1 MKNKALKRSL
11 LIIPASVPLAGLVLT
26 LSSTTSSTNVTSK
39 TTSGTNWTFDKVNI
53 DLQDNLWK
61 NYNSLPTSNHN
72 ARYAPYRYINI
83 FNSNG
88 NQNFNDTNANWQY
101 RAVGDSW
108 FRLFDA
114 SNPGFPN
121 NVNVSDWTGT
131 NYATES
137 GTLYSWQVD
146 GFRDKGVDHGPWWNG
161 NGYNPSTDTKRFK
174 IGYNLVNKPLHGS
187 ATQGAQSTFYTGAF
201 YFSNDM
207 KIASDIKIH
216 LYIKVDDRNNSNV
229 LQQKTYTIKLKE
241 EKNANLSDYDISPW
255 IGKVQRV
262 NKDPLRASQAGDT
275 LEAWL
280 TNYAYL
286 PYYKNTP
293 TSYTNGLSADL
304 LSQKRTWD
312 NYRSSDKHNG
322 MYDILV
328 STPTN
333 MSDIRSRG
341 FQLSNSSGSYVNF
354 GLFQKNLINNDRP
367 ADIIYNNQ
375 GGLFVFNIEMDKKL
389 DYLVAGAVA
398 EVEFEPYND
407 VANASTTTFFGNT
420 GSSTTNKSF
429 FGSAEYRQKD
439 DDDNQ
444 RIVSGFWKI
453 ADRSE
458 SQRKK
463 FYTLELVDSELGSDL
478 YDPKS
483 DAFPE
488 TTLRIAENGNSN
500 INYEINKDGIN
511 RNKKTISTKSVYQD
525 TKAVNS
531 RNSLRLTSTI
541 NSRDAK
547 KWKVKNGSSLTA
559 SPLPSSRFDS
569 DGIEFNPITYT
580 YTDLELAKKY
590 VDNKQWLNKGQKDYL
605 KMVLD
610 NESGFEAS
618 KQYSDSTIL
627 TKWKEKID
635 TLDKQQETIE
645 KKYKEIRDFP
655 LSNDVY
661 DSTYNENITNK
672 IIYALA
678 TKSSKDSL
686 DSIISRNINKINF
699 RSTEYNTETGAI
711 DRTTSTE
718 YSISTP
724 SGASYNNLKTS
735 MDSVYNALNNY
746 LTAVINSGKTEIEKY
761 FAKLADYPITEQ
773 NSSTYS
779 GNYNKAK
786 NLIINTIKAQVK
798 NLSLKSQLN
807 PFANLDATN
816 EQIKAI
822 IELISKV
829 NKLNK
834 DKNSVKSQ
842 IEIYKQSEND
852 FNNLG
857 SFEFASSKSQIDL
870 KALDAF
876 DKNLKNASDKTIQNI
891 FESTD
896 ILTKFYNDNNDIFAK
911 QWIEKAKGLDGAINE
926 FNTEIDNFNY
936 LDANQKTTAKNDLKS
951 ALSTFNIFS
960 YNENTV
966 TLSVNSE
973 FIKKING
980 QMASAFVTAKTTAKT
995 QISAL
1000 NELIETEQNK
1010 VKQEIENATLYKD
1023 NYDANQPFTDKILI
1037 GSDKNIK
1044 AIVEKWTDIN
1054 NERGRIKDY
1063 TATFDYPNKNIE
1075 PTTADKKLVSQ
1086 LSISPDAGGLETEV
1100 ISISGNNDTGT
1111 LTVTYRVVKSSD
1123 KTNVYTQDKTYDITG
1138 FANEE
1143 NRVNKLNATPDYKD
1157 ASEKPNIQASS
1168 VVKRDN
1174 NTEDIAWVLPT
1185 KTQIYADSVRYLG
1198 YNDITGKIKIAYKLQ
1213 STVNASA
1220 ISDEKTAEITGF
1232 ETESTRLNN
1241 LVKQDTDTNQN
1252 TILNITADPIKR
1264 ASDSTLN
1271 TDYTIALADNYGT
1284 TNQVELT
1291 DLSSPTPNDTD
1302 GSVSYTYKLKTT
1314 RTKEDLVTI
1323 TDEALDNNDIYSDVS
1338 ALQTR
1343 TGFLTQAE
1351 YEKNQ
1356 KDAKKK
1362 AIDNHQYLNDA
1373 QKTALKN
1380 KIDQANLNQL
1390 DQIAQ
1395 DASDLNEA
1403 MEAYN
1408 DATNNIE
1415 TIKEGTDYTQADNN
1429 NKSALDNAVNQQK
1442 TDVDKTKGSNL
1453 SLEEVKKRTKAI
1465 QDAISNLNGDEKLQ
1479 EAKDEAIRK
1488 INSDYSSL
1496 TDKQKEKAIALIN
1509 EQTTIDGVTSQDAAN
1524 SALNSS
1530 METLNDYIADQ
1541 DAVTAGNNYTYT
1553 TNALREAYDGNPT
1566 KDGNQKGGVI
1576 KEAEDLVA
1584 ALNTENNSDLMNK
1597 ETIDALNKKIK
1608 SAIDA
1613 LNGQQRYDEE
1623 VARLNDLSLALAK
1636 VKDAN
1641 RATDTA
1647 SEITTDEIEFNDSTI
1662 PADVKPVDLVIS
1674 NPNELTGKL
1683 DLSYKYQSTKENLE
1697 NVKSTK
1703 VYTLNNNNALSTLTE
1718 QERVDA
1724 ILADSN
1730 IPFTINENDTN
1741 AINRNQ
1747 LASEVAKEAIK
1758 AFNNPADLNVEGYLN
1773 SIELSPNNDNGTLDI
1788 KFKIASTK
1796 AILNSNNDPQN
1807 PVVVSTNTRT
1817 ITLTGFKTT
1826 LQVEKEKVTQ
1836 YINNNVPEEQKQ
1848 ALLDELA
1855 NANTLD
1861 EVAKVQLKAEI
1872 EKAIADATNNYP
1884 YLNNNQLDAYK
1895 ADLKS
1900 ATSTEAIQA
1909 RSTTANTL
1917 NAKMKE
1923 LSDAVK
1929 AELTALTNKVVEDN
1943 QNNDAKTAIVYTL
1956 ADADKK
1962 QDYDN
1967 ALSTAQEL
1975 LSETDGANSELSAV
1989 ETVLSNLQTAYSEL
2003 NGDQNQNA
2011 LNERIDALNNLTD
2024 DQKAQ
2029 LKENIANADAQAD
2042 AETIVEAAET
2052 LDAKIADV
2060 KEQLDE
2066 LNDYKNNDVYKLDKE
2081 NKDAYD
2087 TALKNLQ
2094 NALDELS
2101 NKDLTSVSADDLNSE
2116 ATNLDAK
2123 VNEANQAKGLLDGIR
2138 SDLKDKLNNFDNL
2151 TPDNKQALINL
2162 INADDKELSAEK
2174 VADYLNQALNLTKT
2188 NINDEIDKLTHLTQA
2203 EKQAYKDTVKE
2214 AELNTADGEK
2224 YDKNIND
2231 ILTQAKADDEA
2242 KKALIKAINDKQY
2255 LNDAQKAAL
2264 IDKVYKTPLAELNEF
2279 EKDAKSLDDAMKT
2292 YSEIAS
2298 VDKDSIKYKE
2308 AFEDRQAEYNNQI
2321 TNRDNALNKVDGANL
2336 SLDQVNEAI
2345 KKLNKAIND
2354 LNGEERLQRAK
2365 NEAIA
2370 KINGDNPTYT
2380 DLTDAQKTALIN
2392 QINAQT
2398 SIADVNTVDAKNK
2411 QINDLTKMLKD
2422 NIDGESGIKDSIHY
2436 TGSEHDV
2443 KGNYDEAIDAA
2454 KELLAKLNQPNS
2466 DTNNIV
2472 DLDRIKNQNQAVH
2485 DAIAALNGEQNIKK
2499 RREEALAKLEELE
2512 HINNL
2517 QKAGLTTQ
2525 IDNAT
2530 SPEEIDEIVANA
2542 TNLNDQMGLLKEE
2555 LANQAPVK
2563 DTPKYLNADEDP
2575 RNKYDDLLNEATF
2588 LVDKENGG
2596 AQLSPEAVA
2605 DLINNIKVAE
2615 QALDG
2620 NEKFDEVKQQIIAD
2634 IDALEHL
2641 NDAQK
2646 AALKESLNEKK
2657 LIADLKQVGEDAKLL
2672 DNAMAEIKAKAQ
2684 EIANDLA
2691 QEGNYKYVAATEE
2704 PKTNYDNVKGKVDA
2718 LVAPS
2723 GNNLNLKE
2731 VQDLQKA
2738 LIAAEKA
2745 LDGETNYDYFRNK
2758 AIEKIQSNPNLTDEE
2773 KTALIDQ
2780 LNNVESPNDNEAI
2793 TKEEFLNNLDKIV
2806 NKTKLIETIKNDDNL
2821 TPEQKADLIDDI
2833 VKADSTQANYDD
2845 VLGKIKAKEDAYKTL
2860 NNDDSLTEDDKAKLS
2875 ENIANIEPNSP
2886 KFNEELNN
2894 EKIKQDAIKEI
2905 RNDNNL
2911 PETTKNNLANE
2922 IAELENKQA
2931 KPALNH
2937 QIDKVKEKQKLID
2950 EIQASNL
2957 PNEQKEAL
2965 INEINSFKGNDDKAP
2980 VILDKIRDQFNK
2992 LKEIQEDPNLSQE
3005 DKAQLVEDV
3014 LANDPKDEKY
3024 NEIAKNINKKQEAID
3039 QIRQNPNLTQ
3049 EQKNSISQNITE
3061 LDETSEEFTNKLA
3074 NEKARLDLIDQLHQ
3088 EAKDNKISDET
3099 RDKLI
3104 SETLDLV
3111 KDSSFVN
3118 NLNNVK
3124 VKDKLIQQVKESDVL
3139 NDTTKTTL
3147 INNIL
3152 DNNATSTEFD
3162 NKHNQIAQLYV
3173 DAEELAKAKNDLVDL
3188 TKSKKFEKLSKDKQD
3203 AINKAIADSD
3213 EILNNLNSYN
3223 NEDVVKQTTIDKKLK
3238 ATSPIL
3244 IWPYFVA
3251 ASFVSWLIGM
3261 LIFVFG
3267 RKKK

>member
-11 LIIPASVPLAGLVLT
+11 LIVPASVPLAGLVLT
-26 LSSTTSSTNVTSK
+26 LSSTTSSTNVQSK
-39 TTSGTNWTFDKVNI
+39 TTLGTNWTFDKVNI

-114 SNPGFPN
+114 TNPGFPN

-146 GFRDKGVDHGPWWNG
+146 GFRDKSVDHGPWWNG

-255 IGKVQRV
+255 IGKAQRV

-286 PYYKNTP
+286 PYYKNIP

-312 NYRSSDKHNG
+312 NYRSSEKHNG

-407 VANASTTTFFGNT
+407 VANPSTTTFFGNT

-488 TTLRIAENGNSN
+488 TTLRITENGNSN

-531 RNSLRLTSTI
+531 TNSLRLTSTI

-559 SPLPSSRFDS
+559 TPLPSSRFDS
-569 DGIEFNPITYT
+569 DGIEFNSITYT

-618 KQYSDSTIL
+618 KQYSDSTLL

-655 LSNDVY
+655 LSNNVY
-661 DSTYNENITNK
+661 DPKYNANITNK

-678 TKSSKDSL
+678 TKSSKDTL

-699 RSTEYNTETGAI
+699 RSTEYNAESGAI

-735 MDSVYNALNNY
+735 MDSVYNALNNN

-761 FAKLADYPITEQ
+761 FAKIEQYPITEQ

-786 NLIINTIKAQVK
+786 DLIINTIKDQVK
-798 NLSLKSQLN
+798 NLSSKSQLN

-816 EQIKAI
+816 EQIQAI
-822 IELISKV
+822 IDLISKV
-829 NKLNK
+829 NKLNN

-842 IEIYKQSEND
+842 IETYKQSEND

-857 SFEFASSKSQIDL
+857 SFEFASSTSQIDL
-870 KALDAF
+870 KALDTF
-876 DKNLKNASDKTIQNI
+876 DKNLTNASDKTIQNI
-891 FESTD
+891 FESTT
-896 ILTKFYNDNNDIFAK
+896 ILKKFYDDNNDIFTK
-911 QWIEKAKGLDGAINE
+911 KWIEKAKGLDGAINE
-926 FNTEIDNFNY
+926 FNTEIGKFNY
-936 LDANQKTTAKNDLKS
+936 LDANQKTSAKNNLKS
-951 ALSTFNIFS
+951 ALSTFDIFS

-966 TLSVNSE
+966 KLILNNE
-973 FIKKING
+973 FIKKINDH
-980 QMASAFVTAKTTAKT
+980 MASALVTAKTTAKT

-1000 NELIETEQNK
+1000 NKLTETEKTQ
-1010 VKQEIENATLYKD
+1010 VKKEIDNATLYKD
-1023 NYDANQPFTDKILI
+1023 SYDANQPFVDKILI

-1044 AIVEKWTDIN
+1044 AIVDKWTDIN

-1063 TATFDYPNKNIE
+1063 TATFDYPDKNIE
-1075 PTTADKKLVSQ
+1075 PTNADKSLVSQ
-1086 LSISPDAGGLETEV
+1086 LSISPDADGLETEV

-1123 KTNVYTQDKTYDITG
+1123 KTNVYTENKTYDITG
-1138 FANEE
+1138 FANEQ
-1143 NRVNKLNATPDYKD
+1143 NRVNNLNATPNYKD

-1168 VVKRDN
+1168 VVNRN
-1174 NTEDIAWVLPT
+1174 NNDEDITWVLPT
-1185 KTQIYADSVRYLG
+1185 KTQIYEGSVRYLG
-1198 YNDITGKIKIAYKLQ
+1198 YNDIDGKIKIAYKLQ

-1220 ISDEKTAEITGF
+1220 ISKEKTAEITGF

-1241 LVKQDTDTNQN
+1241 LVKQDTDANQN
-1252 TILNITADPIKR
+1252 TILDITADPIKR

-1271 TDYTIALADNYGT
+1271 TDYTIDLADNYGT
-1284 TNQVELT
+1284 ANKVELT
-1291 DLSSPTPNDTD
+1291 NLSSPTANDTA

-1323 TDEALDNNDIYSDVS
+1323 TEEAVNANNIIYSNIS
-1338 ALQTR
+1338 ATQTR

-1351 YEKNQ
+1351 YEQNQ
-1356 KDAKKK
+1356 KDAAKK
-1362 AIDNHQYLNDA
+1362 AIDNYKNLNDA

-1380 KIDQANLNQL
+1380 EIDKANLNQL

-1395 DASDLNEA
+1395 NASDLNDA
-1403 MEAYN
+1403 MEAYK

-1415 TIKEGTDYTQADNN
+1415 TIKQGTDYTQADN
-1429 NKSALDNAVNQQK
+1429 KSDLDNAVNQQK
-1442 TDVDKTKGSNL
+1442 TDVDKNKGPNL
-1453 SLEEVKKRTKAI
+1453 SLEEVKTRTKAI
-1465 QDAISNLNGDEKLQ
+1465 QAAISNLNGDEKLQ

-1509 EQTTIDGVTSQDAAN
+1509 EQTTIEGVTTQDATNN
-1524 SALNSS
+1524 SLNSS
-1530 METLNDYIADQ
+1530 METLRDYIADQ
-1541 DAVTAGNNYTYT
+1541 DTVTAGNNYTYT

-1576 KEAEDLVA
+1576 KEAEDLVD
-1584 ALNTENNSDLMNK
+1584 ALNTDNNDNLMNK

-1608 SAIDA
+1608 GAIKA
-1613 LNGQQRYDEE
+1613 LNGQQRYEEE
-1623 VARLNDLSLALAK
+1623 VARLNELSLALAK
-1636 VKDAN
+1636 VKDAKQ
-1641 RATDTA
+1641 ATDTA
-1647 SEITTDEIEFNDSTI
+1647 SEITTDEIEFISSTM
-1662 PADVKPVDLVIS
+1662 PDNVTPVDLVIS

-1697 NVKSTK
+1697 SVQSTK
-1703 VYTLNNNNALSTLTE
+1703 VYTLNNDNALSTLTE

-1741 AINRNQ
+1741 AIDRNQ
-1747 LASEVAKEAIK
+1747 LPNAVAKEAIK
-1758 AFNNPADLNVEGYLN
+1758 AFNNPANLDVEGYLN

-1788 KFKIASTK
+1788 TFKIASTK

-1807 PVVVSTNTRT
+1807 PAVVSTNTRK

-1826 LQVEKEKVTQ
+1826 LQAEKEKVTE
-1836 YINNNVPEEQKQ
+1836 YINNNVPETKKQ

-1855 NANTLD
+1855 KANTLN

-1872 EKAIADATNNYP
+1872 EKAIAEATNNYP
-1884 YLNNNQLDAYK
+1884 HLNNDQLDAYK

-1900 ATSTEAIQA
+1900 ATSTEAIET
-1909 RSTTANTL
+1909 RSTSASTL

-1929 AELTALTNKVVEDN
+1929 AELNALTNKVVEDD
-1943 QNNDAKTAIVYTL
+1943 QNDDAKTAIVYTL

-1962 QDYDN
+1962 QAYDN
-1967 ALSTAQEL
+1967 ALLKAQEL
-1975 LSETDGANSELSAV
+1975 LNKTNGANSELSAV
-1989 ETVLSNLQTAYSEL
+1989 ETVLSNLKTAYSEL

-2052 LDAKIADV
+2052 LNAKIADT
-2060 KEQLDE
+2060 KEQLAE
-2066 LNDYKNNDVYKLDKE
+2066 LNNYKNNDVYKLDKE

-2087 TALKNLQ
+2087 TALENLQ
-2094 NALDELS
+2094 DALDELS

-2116 ATNLDAK
+2116 ATNLDTK
-2123 VNEANQAKGLLDGIR
+2123 VSEANQAKDLLDGIR

-2151 TPDNKQALINL
+2151 TPANKQALINL
-2162 INADDKELSAEK
+2162 INADDKELSNEK
-2174 VADYLNQALNLTKT
+2174 VVDYLNQALNLAKT
-2188 NINDEIDKLTHLTQA
+2188 NVNNKIDKLTHLTPA
-2203 EKQAYKDTVKE
+2203 EKQAYKEAVNE
-2214 AELNTADGEK
+2214 AELNTTDGEK
-2224 YDKNIND
+2224 YDKNLND

-2242 KKALIKAINDKQY
+2242 KKALIKFINDKQY
-2255 LNDAQKAAL
+2255 LNDAQKATL

-2279 EKDAKSLDDAMKT
+2279 ENDATSLDDAMKT
-2292 YSEIAS
+2292 YSEIVS

-2321 TNRDNALNKVDGANL
+2321 TNRDNALNKTDGANL
-2336 SLDQVNEAI
+2336 SLNQVNEAI
-2345 KKLNKAIND
+2345 KKLNEAINN

-2370 KINGDNPTYT
+2370 KITGDNPTYT
-2380 DLTDAQKTALIN
+2380 DLTDAQKTVLID

-2398 SIADVNTVDAKNK
+2398 SIADVNAVDAKNK
-2411 QINDLTKMLKD
+2411 QINDLTKMLKE
-2422 NIDGESGIKDSIHY
+2422 NINGESGIKDSIHY

-2443 KGNYDEAIDAA
+2443 KGNYDEAIEAA
-2454 KELLAKLNQPNS
+2454 KELLAQLNEPNS

-2485 DAIAALNGEQNIKK
+2485 DAIAALNGEENIKT

-2517 QKAGLTTQ
+2517 QKAALTTQ

-2542 TNLNDQMGLLKEE
+2542 TNLNEQMGLLKEE

-2563 DTPKYLNADEDP
+2563 ETPKYLNADEDP
-2575 RNKYDDLLNEATF
+2575 RNKYDDLLNDATF

-2646 AALKESLNEKK
+2646 ASLKESLNEKK

-2704 PKTNYDNVKGKVDA
+2704 PKTNYDNVKAKVDA

-2758 AIEKIQSNPNLTDEE
+2758 AIEKIQNNPNLTDEE

-2780 LNNVESPNDNEAI
+2780 LNNVQSPNDDERI

-2806 NKTKLIETIKNDDNL
+2806 DKAKLIETIKNDDNL

-2833 VKADSTQANYDD
+2833 LKADSTQANYDD

-2860 NNDDSLTEDDKAKLS
+2860 NNDDSLTEDDKVKLS
-2875 ENIANIEPNSP
+2875 KNIAKIEPNSP

-2905 RNDNNL
+2905 RNDDNL
-2911 PETTKNNLANE
+2911 PETSKNNLANE

-2965 INEINSFKGNDDKAP
+2965 IDEINSFKGNDDKAP

-3039 QIRQNPNLTQ
+3039 QVRQNPNLTE
-3049 EQKNSISQNITE
+3049 EQKDSISQNIRE
-3061 LDETSEEFTNKLA
+3061 LDETNEEFTNKLD

-3104 SETLDLV
+3104 SETLNLV
-3111 KDSSFVN
+3111 NDSSFIN

-3124 VKDKLIQQVKESDVL
+3124 AKDKLIQQVKASDVL
-3139 NDTTKTTL
+3139 NDTTKATL

-3152 DNNATSTEFD
+3152 DNNPTSTEFD
-3162 NKHNQIAQLYV
+3162 NKHNQITQLYV

-3203 AINKAIADSD
+3203 AINKAIADSY
-3213 EILNNLNSYN
+3213 EILNNLNSYK
-3223 NEDVVKQTTIDKKLK
+3223 NEDVVKQTIIDKKLK
-3238 ATSPIL
+3238 QASPIL

>member
-488 TTLRIAENGNSN
+488 TTLRITENGNSN

-531 RNSLRLTSTI
+531 KNSLRLKSTI

-547 KWKVKNGSSLTA
+547 KWKVKSNSSLTA
-559 SPLPSSRFDS
+559 SPLTSSRFDS

-618 KQYSDSTIL
+618 KQYSDSTLL

-635 TLDKQQETIE
+635 TLDKQQEAIE

-655 LSNDVY
+655 LSNSVY
-661 DSTYNENITNK
+661 DSKYDANITNK

-678 TKSSKDSL
+678 TKSSKDTL

-699 RSTEYNTETGAI
+699 RSTEYNTESGAI

-718 YSISTP
+718 YSISNP

-735 MDSVYNALNNY
+735 MDSVYNALNNS
-746 LTAVINSGKTEIEKY
+746 LTTVITSGKTEIEKY

-786 NLIINTIKAQVK
+786 DLIINTIKDQVK

-807 PFANLDATN
+807 PFANLHATN
-816 EQIKAI
+816 EQIKTI
-822 IELISKV
+822 IDLISKV
-829 NKLNK
+829 NKLNN

-842 IEIYKQSEND
+842 IETYKQSEND

-857 SFEFASSKSQIDL
+857 SFEFASSTNRIDL
-870 KALDAF
+870 TALDAF

-891 FESTD
+891 FESTA
-896 ILTKFYNDNNDIFAK
+896 ILKKFYDDNNDIFAK
-911 QWIEKAKGLDGAINE
+911 QWVEKAKGLDGAINE
-926 FNTEIDNFNY
+926 FNTEIDKFNY
-936 LDANQKTTAKNDLKS
+936 LDANQKTSAKNNLKS

-966 TLSVNSE
+966 KLILNNE
-973 FIKKING
+973 FIKKINDH
-980 QMASAFVTAKTTAKT
+980 MASALVTAKTTAKT

-1000 NELIETEQNK
+1000 NITDAEKNQ
-1010 VKQEIENATLYKD
+1010 VKQEIDNATLYKD
-1023 NYDANQPFTDKILI
+1023 NYDENKPFADKILI

-1044 AIVEKWTDIN
+1044 AIVDKWT
-1054 NERGRIKDY
+1054 ERARIKDY
-1063 TATFDYPNKNIE
+1063 TATFDYPNKKIE
-1075 PTTADKKLVSQ
+1075 PTTADKNLVSQ
-1086 LSISPDAGGLETEV
+1086 LSISPDDNGLETEV
-1100 ISISGNNDTGT
+1100 ISISGNDDTGT

-1123 KTNVYTQDKTYDITG
+1123 KTNVYTQNKTYDITG
-1138 FANEE
+1138 FANEQ

-1157 ASEKPNIQASS
+1157 ASEKPNIQAST
-1168 VVKRDN
+1168 VVNRN
-1174 NTEDIAWVLPT
+1174 NNAEDINWVLPDRT
-1185 KTQIYADSVRYLG
+1185 KIYQDSVRYLG
-1198 YNDITGKIKIAYKLQ
+1198 YNDIDGKIKIAYKLQ

-1220 ISDEKTAEITGF
+1220 ISDEKTTEITGF

-1241 LVKQDTDTNQN
+1241 LVKQDTDANKN
-1252 TILNITADPIKR
+1252 TILDITADPIKR

-1271 TDYTIALADNYGT
+1271 TDYTIALAKGYGT
-1284 TNQVELT
+1284 TNRVELT
-1291 DLSSPTPNDTD
+1291 DLSSPTNNDTN

-1323 TDEALDNNDIYSDVS
+1323 TEEAVDNNNIYSDLS
-1338 ALQTR
+1338 ASQTR

-1351 YEKNQ
+1351 YEQNQ
-1356 KDAKKK
+1356 KDAAKK
-1362 AIDNHQYLNDA
+1362 AIDNYKHLNDA
-1373 QKTALKN
+1373 QKNAIKEAIQN
-1380 KIDQANLNQL
+1380 ASIDQL
-1390 DQIAQ
+1390 DQKVD
-1395 DASDLNEA
+1395 DASDLNDA

-1415 TIKEGTDYTQADNN
+1415 TIKQGTDYTQADNN

-1465 QDAISNLNGDEKLQ
+1465 QDAISALNGDEKLQ

-1496 TDKQKEKAIALIN
+1496 TDKQKEKAIALTN
-1509 EQTTIDGVTSQDAAN
+1509 EQTTIDGVTTQDATN
-1524 SALNSS
+1524 NALNSS
-1530 METLNDYIADQ
+1530 MKTLRDYIADQ
-1541 DAVTAGNNYTYT
+1541 DTVTAGNNYTYT

-1576 KEAEDLVA
+1576 KEAEDLVD
-1584 ALNTENNSDLMNK
+1584 ALNTDNNDNLMNK

-1613 LNGQQRYDEE
+1613 LNGQERYDEE
-1623 VARLNDLSLALAK
+1623 LERLNDLSLALAK
-1636 VKDAN
+1636 VKDAKQ
-1641 RATDTA
+1641 ATDTA
-1647 SEITTDEIEFNDSTI
+1647 SEITTDEIEFKDSTI

-1674 NPNELTGKL
+1674 NRNELTGKL

-1697 NVKSTK
+1697 NVKSTN

-1718 QERVDA
+1718 QQRVDA

-1730 IPFTINENDTN
+1730 VPFTINESNTN
-1741 AINRNQ
+1741 AIDRNQ
-1747 LASEVAKEAIK
+1747 LPSEVAKEAIK
-1758 AFNNPADLNVEGYLN
+1758 AFNNPANLDVEGYLN
-1773 SIELSPNNDNGTLDI
+1773 SIKLSPNNDNGTLDI
-1788 KFKIASTK
+1788 TFNIASTK

-1807 PVVVSTNTRT
+1807 PAVVSTDTRK

-1826 LQVEKEKVTQ
+1826 LQVEKEKVTK
-1836 YINNNVPEEQKQ
+1836 YINNNVPEAKKQ

-1872 EKAIADATNNYP
+1872 EKAIAEATNNYP
-1884 YLNNNQLDAYK
+1884 YLNNNQLDTYK

-1923 LSDAVK
+1923 LSDAIK
-1929 AELTALTNKVVEDN
+1929 DELTALTKKTVEDD

-1956 ADADKK
+1956 ADANKK
-1962 QDYDN
+1962 QAFDN
-1967 ALSTAQEL
+1967 ALSAAQEL
-1975 LSETDGANSELSAV
+1975 LNKTNGANSELSAV
-1989 ETVLSNLQTAYSEL
+1989 DTVLSNLQTAYGEL

-2042 AETIVEAAET
+2042 AETIVEAAEA
-2052 LDAKIADV
+2052 LDAKIADT
-2060 KEQLDE
+2060 KEQLGE
-2066 LNDYKNNDVYKLDKE
+2066 LNNYKNNDVYKLDKE

-2087 TALKNLQ
+2087 TALENLQ
-2094 NALDELS
+2094 DALDELS
-2101 NKDLTSVSADDLNSE
+2101 NKDLTSVSAADLNSE
-2116 ATNLDAK
+2116 ATNLDTK
-2123 VNEANQAKGLLDGIR
+2123 VSEANQAKDLLDGIR

-2151 TPDNKQALINL
+2151 TPANKQALINL

-2174 VADYLNQALNLTKT
+2174 VTDYLNQALNLAKT
-2188 NINDEIDKLTHLTQA
+2188 NVNNEIDKLTHLTQA
-2203 EKQAYKDTVKE
+2203 EKQAYKDAVNE

-2231 ILTQAKADDEA
+2231 ILTQAKADDEV

-2279 EKDAKSLDDAMKT
+2279 KNDATSLDDAMKT

-2321 TNRDNALNKVDGANL
+2321 TNRDNALNKTDGANL
-2336 SLDQVNEAI
+2336 SLEQVKEAI
-2345 KKLNKAIND
+2345 KKLNKAIDD

-2370 KINGDNPTYT
+2370 KITGDNPTYT
-2380 DLTDAQKTALIN
+2380 DLTDAQKAVLID
-2392 QINAQT
+2392 QINVQT
-2398 SIADVNTVDAKNK
+2398 SIADVNAVDAKNK
-2411 QINDLTKMLKD
+2411 QINDLTKMLKE
-2422 NIDGESGIKDSIHY
+2422 NINGESGIKDSIHY

-2443 KGNYDEAIDAA
+2443 KGNYDEAIEAA
-2454 KELLAKLNQPNS
+2454 KELLAQLNEPNS

-2542 TNLNDQMGLLKEE
+2542 TNLNEQMGLLKEE

-2563 DTPKYLNADEDP
+2563 DTPKYLNAAEDP

-2704 PKTNYDNVKGKVDA
+2704 PKTNYDNVKAKVDA
-2718 LVAPS
+2718 LVDPS

-2758 AIEKIQSNPNLTDEE
+2758 AIEKIQSNPNLTDKE

-2780 LNNVESPNDNEAI
+2780 LNNVQSPNDDEGI

-2806 NKTKLIETIKNDDNL
+2806 DKAKLIETIKNDDNL

-2875 ENIANIEPNSP
+2875 KNIANIEANSP

-2905 RNDNNL
+2905 RNDDNL

-2922 IAELENKQA
+2922 IAELDNKQA
-2931 KPALNH
+2931 KPALNY

-2957 PNEQKEAL
+2957 PNEQKEGL

-3005 DKAQLVEDV
+3005 DKAQLVQDV

-3024 NEIAKNINKKQEAID
+3024 YEIAKNINKKQEAID
-3039 QIRQNPNLTQ
+3039 QIRQNPNLTE
-3049 EQKNSISQNITE
+3049 EQKDSISQNIRE
-3061 LDETSEEFTNKLA
+3061 LDETSDEFANKLD

-3088 EAKDNKISDET
+3088 EAKDNKISDES

-3111 KDSSFVN
+3111 NDSSFVN
-3118 NLNNVK
+3118 NLNNIK
-3124 VKDKLIQQVKESDVL
+3124 AKDKLIQQVKESDVL

-3152 DNNATSTEFD
+3152 DNNATSAEFD
-3162 NKHNQIAQLYV
+3162 NKHNQITQLYV
-3173 DAEELAKAKNDLVDL
+3173 DADELAKAKNDLVDL

-3213 EILNNLNSYN
+3213 EILNNLNSYK
-3223 NEDVVKQTTIDKKLK
+3223 NEDVV
-3238 ATSPIL
+3238 
-3244 IWPYFVA
+3244 
-3251 ASFVSWLIGM
+3251 
-3261 LIFVFG
+3261 
-3267 RKKK
+3267 

>member
-11 LIIPASVPLAGLVLT
+11 LIVPASVPLAGLVLT

-146 GFRDKGVDHGPWWNG
+146 GFRDKSVDHGPWWNG

-255 IGKVQRV
+255 IGKAQRV

-286 PYYKNTP
+286 PYYKNIP

-312 NYRSSDKHNG
+312 NYRSSEKHNG

-407 VANASTTTFFGNT
+407 VANPSTTTFFGNT

-463 FYTLELVDSELGSDL
+463 FYTLELVDSELGSNL
-478 YDPKS
+478 YDPDS

-488 TTLRIAENGNSN
+488 TTLRITENGNSN

-531 RNSLRLTSTI
+531 KNSLRLTSTI

-569 DGIEFNPITYT
+569 DGIEFNSITYT

-635 TLDKQQETIE
+635 TLDKQQEAIE

-655 LSNDVY
+655 LSNSVY
-661 DSTYNENITNK
+661 DSKYDANITNK

-686 DSIISRNINKINF
+686 DSIITRNTNKINF
-699 RSTEYNTETGAI
+699 RSNEYNTERGAI

-718 YSISTP
+718 YSISNP

-735 MDSVYNALNNY
+735 MDSVSKALNDYFN
-746 LTAVINSGKTEIEKY
+746 AVITSGKTEIEKY

-773 NSSTYS
+773 NSATYS

-786 NLIINTIKAQVK
+786 NLIINTIKDQVK
-798 NLSLKSQLN
+798 NLSSKSQLN
-807 PFANLDATN
+807 PFANLNATN
-816 EQIKAI
+816 EQIQAI
-822 IELISKV
+822 IDLISKV
-829 NKLNK
+829 NKLNN

-842 IEIYKQSEND
+842 IETYKQSEND

-857 SFEFASSKSQIDL
+857 SFEFASSTSQIDL
-870 KALDAF
+870 EALEAF
-876 DKNLKNASDKTIQNI
+876 DKNLTNASDKTVQNI
-891 FESTD
+891 FESTA
-896 ILTKFYNDNNDIFAK
+896 ILTKFYNDNNNIFTQ

-926 FNTEIDNFNY
+926 FNTEIDKFNY
-936 LDANQKTTAKNDLKS
+936 LDDNQKTSAKNNLKS

-966 TLSVNSE
+966 KLILNNE
-973 FIKKING
+973 FIKKINNH
-980 QMASAFVTAKTTAKT
+980 MSSAFVTAKEEAKT

-1000 NELIETEQNK
+1000 DKLTETEKDQA
-1010 VKQEIENATLYKD
+1010 KQEIDNATLYKD
-1023 NYDANQPFTDKILI
+1023 NYDENKPFTDKILI

-1044 AIVEKWTDIN
+1044 AIVDKWT
-1054 NERGRIKDY
+1054 ERARIKDY

-1075 PTTADKKLVSQ
+1075 PTTADKSLVSQ
-1086 LSISPDAGGLETEV
+1086 LSISPDANGLETKV
-1100 ISISGNNDTGT
+1100 ISISGNDNTGT
-1111 LTVTYRVVKSSD
+1111 LTVTYKIVKTSD

-1138 FANEE
+1138 FANEQ

-1157 ASEKPNIQASS
+1157 VSEKPNIQASA

-1174 NTEDIAWVLPT
+1174 NDEDITWVLPT
-1185 KTQIYADSVRYLG
+1185 KTQIYAGSVKYLG
-1198 YNDITGKIKIAYKLQ
+1198 YNDIDGKIKIAYKLQ
-1213 STVNASA
+1213 STVNANA
-1220 ISDEKTAEITGF
+1220 ISNEKTAEITGF
-1232 ETESTRLNN
+1232 QTESTRLNN
-1241 LVKQDTDTNQN
+1241 LVKQDTDANQN

-1271 TDYTIALADNYGT
+1271 TDYTIALANNYGT
-1284 TNQVELT
+1284 TNKVELT
-1291 DLSSPTPNDTD
+1291 DLSSPTNNDTD

-1323 TDEALDNNDIYSDVS
+1323 AEEAVDNNNIYSDLS
-1338 ALQTR
+1338 ASQTR
-1343 TGFLTQAE
+1343 TGFLTQAK
-1351 YEKNQ
+1351 YEQNQ
-1356 KDAKKK
+1356 KDAKKE
-1362 AIDNHQYLNDA
+1362 AINNYQHLNDE

-1380 KIDQANLNQL
+1380 EIDQANLDQL

-1395 DASDLNEA
+1395 NASELNDA
-1403 MEAYN
+1403 MKAYN
-1408 DATNNIE
+1408 NATDNIE
-1415 TIKEGTDYTQADNN
+1415 TIKKGTDYTQADN
-1429 NKSALDNAVNQQK
+1429 KSALDDVVNQQK

-1453 SLEEVKKRTKAI
+1453 SLKEVKDRTKAI
-1465 QDAISNLNGDEKLQ
+1465 QEAISNLNGDEKLQ

-1496 TDKQKEKAIALIN
+1496 TDKQKEKSIALIN
-1509 EQTTIDGVTSQDAAN
+1509 AKNTIADVESQDKTN
-1524 SALNSS
+1524 NALNSS
-1530 METLNDYIADQ
+1530 MKTLNDYIADQ

-1576 KEAEDLVA
+1576 KEAEDLVTT
-1584 ALNTENNSDLMNK
+1584 LNTDNNDNLMNK

-1608 SAIDA
+1608 GAIDA
-1613 LNGQQRYDEE
+1613 LNGQERYDEE
-1623 VARLNDLSLALAK
+1623 LARLNGLSLALAK
-1636 VKDAN
+1636 VKDAKQ
-1641 RATDTA
+1641 ATDTA
-1647 SEITTDEIEFNDSTI
+1647 SEIDTNEVEFISSTM
-1662 PADVKPVDLVIS
+1662 PDNVTPVDLVIS

-1697 NVKSTK
+1697 SVQSTK

-1741 AINRNQ
+1741 AIDRNQ
-1747 LASEVAKEAIK
+1747 LPNAVAKEAIK
-1758 AFNNPADLNVEGYLN
+1758 AFNNPANLDVEGYLN

-1788 KFKIASTK
+1788 TFKIASTK

-1807 PVVVSTNTRT
+1807 PAVVSTNTRK

-1826 LQVEKEKVTQ
+1826 LQAEKEKVTE
-1836 YINNNVPEEQKQ
+1836 YINNNVPETKKQ
-1848 ALLDELA
+1848 ALLDELT

-1909 RSTTANTL
+1909 CSTTANTL

-1962 QDYDN
+1962 QAYDN
-1967 ALSTAQEL
+1967 ALLAAQEL
-1975 LSETDGANSELSAV
+1975 LNKTNGANSELSAV
-1989 ETVLSNLQTAYSEL
+1989 ETVLSNLQTAYGEL

-2116 ATNLDAK
+2116 ATNLDTK
-2123 VNEANQAKGLLDGIR
+2123 VSEANEAKDLLDGIR

-2151 TPDNKQALINL
+2151 TPANKQTLINL
-2162 INADDKELSAEK
+2162 INADDKELSAKK
-2174 VADYLNQALNLTKT
+2174 VTDYLNQALNLAKT
-2188 NINDEIDKLTHLTQA
+2188 NVNNEIDKLTHLTPA
-2203 EKQAYKDTVKE
+2203 EKQAYKDAVNE

-2231 ILTQAKADDEA
+2231 ILAQAKADDEA

-2321 TNRDNALNKVDGANL
+2321 TNRDNALNKTDGANL

-2345 KKLNKAIND
+2345 EKLNKAIND

-2365 NEAIA
+2365 NEALA

-2380 DLTDAQKTALIN
+2380 DLTDAQKAVLIN

-2398 SIADVNTVDAKNK
+2398 SIVDVNAVDAKNK

-2422 NIDGESGIKDSIHY
+2422 NINGESGIKDSIHY

-2443 KGNYDEAIDAA
+2443 KGEYDEAIEAA
-2454 KELLAKLNQPNS
+2454 KELLAKLNEPNS

-2517 QKAGLTTQ
+2517 QKAALTTQ

-2542 TNLNDQMGLLKEE
+2542 TNLNDQMALLKEE

-2605 DLINNIKVAE
+2605 NLINDIKVAE

-2704 PKTNYDNVKGKVDA
+2704 PKTNYDNVKAQVDA
-2718 LVAPS
+2718 LVDPS

-2758 AIEKIQSNPNLTDEE
+2758 AIEKIQNNPNLTDEE

-2780 LNNVESPNDNEAI
+2780 LNNVQSPNDDERI

-2806 NKTKLIETIKNDDNL
+2806 DKAKLIETIKNDDNL
-2821 TPEQKADLIDDI
+2821 TTEQKADLIDDV

-2860 NNDDSLTEDDKAKLS
+2860 NNDDSLTEYDKVKLS
-2875 ENIANIEPNSP
+2875 KNIAKIEPNSP

-2894 EKIKQDAIKEI
+2894 EKIKQNAIKEI
-2905 RNDNNL
+2905 RNDDNL

-2922 IAELENKQA
+2922 IAELDNKQA
-2931 KPALNH
+2931 KSALNY

-3024 NEIAKNINKKQEAID
+3024 YEIAKNINKKQEAID

-3049 EQKNSISQNITE
+3049 EQKDSISQNIRE
-3061 LDETSEEFTNKLA
+3061 LDETNDEFTNKLA

-3104 SETLDLV
+3104 SETLNLAN
-3111 KDSSFVN
+3111 DSSFTN

-3124 VKDKLIQQVKESDVL
+3124 AKDKLIQQVKASDVL
-3139 NDTTKTTL
+3139 NDTTKATL

-3162 NKHNQIAQLYV
+3162 NKHNQITQLYV

-3203 AINKAIADSD
+3203 AINKAIANSD
-3213 EILNNLNSYN
+3213 EILNNLNSYR
-3223 NEDVVKQTTIDKKLK
+3223 NEDVVKQTIIDKKLK
-3238 ATSPIL
+3238 QASPIL

>member
-11 LIIPASVPLAGLVLT
+11 LIVPASVPLAGLVLT

-146 GFRDKGVDHGPWWNG
+146 GFRDKSVDHGPWWNG
-161 NGYNPSTDTKRFK
+161 NGYNASTDTKRFK

-255 IGKVQRV
+255 IGKVQKV
-262 NKDPLRASQAGDT
+262 NKDPLRASQSGDT

-286 PYYKNTP
+286 PYYKNIP
-293 TSYTNGLSADL
+293 TAYTNGLSADL

-312 NYRSSDKHNG
+312 NYRSSEKHNG

-341 FQLSNSSGSYVNF
+341 FQLSNNSGSYVNF

-420 GSSTTNKSF
+420 DSSTTNKSF

-488 TTLRIAENGNSN
+488 TTLRITENGNSN

-531 RNSLRLTSTI
+531 KNSLLLTSTI

-569 DGIEFNPITYT
+569 DGIEFNSITYT

-610 NESGFEAS
+610 NESGFEAN
-618 KQYSDSTIL
+618 KQYSDNKIL
-627 TKWKEKID
+627 TDWKTKID
-635 TLDKQQETIE
+635 TLDKQQEAIE

-655 LSNDVY
+655 LSNNVY
-661 DSTYNENITNK
+661 DSEYNANITNK

-678 TKSSKDSL
+678 TKSSKDNL
-686 DSIISRNINKINF
+686 DSIINRNINKINF
-699 RSTEYNTETGAI
+699 RSTEYNTESGAI

-724 SGASYNNLKTS
+724 SGASYNSLKSS

-746 LTAVINSGKTEIEKY
+746 LTSVINSGKTEIEKY
-761 FAKLADYPITEQ
+761 FAKLAQYPITEQ

-807 PFANLDATN
+807 PFVNLDATN

-842 IEIYKQSEND
+842 IETYKQSQND

-857 SFEFASSKSQIDL
+857 SFEFASSTSQIDL
-870 KALDAF
+870 EALDAF
-876 DKNLKNASDKTIQNI
+876 DKNLTNAPDKTIQNI
-891 FESTD
+891 FESTAT
-896 ILTKFYNDNNDIFAK
+896 LTKFYNDNNEIFTK

-926 FNTEIDNFNY
+926 FNTEIDKFNY
-936 LDANQKTTAKNDLKS
+936 LNKNQKTSAKNDLKS

-966 TLSVNSE
+966 KLILNNE
-973 FIKKING
+973 FIKKINN
-980 QMASAFVTAKTTAKT
+980 QMASAFVTAKEEAKT

-1000 NELIETEQNK
+1000 NKLTDDEKTQ
-1010 VKQEIENATLYKD
+1010 VKQEIDNATLYKD
-1023 NYDANQPFTDKILI
+1023 NYDENKPFIDKILI

-1044 AIVEKWTDIN
+1044 AIVDKWT
-1054 NERGRIKDY
+1054 ERARIKDY

-1075 PTTADKKLVSQ
+1075 PTTADKSLVSQ
-1086 LSISPDAGGLETEV
+1086 LSISPDANGLETKV
-1100 ISISGNNDTGT
+1100 ISISGNDDTGT
-1111 LTVTYRVVKSSD
+1111 LTVTYKIVKTSD
-1123 KTNVYTQDKTYDITG
+1123 KTNVYTQNKTYDITG
-1138 FANEE
+1138 FANEQ
-1143 NRVNKLNATPDYKD
+1143 NRVDKLNATPDYKD
-1157 ASEKPNIQASS
+1157 VSEKPNIQASA

-1174 NTEDIAWVLPT
+1174 NTEDINWVLPT
-1185 KTQIYADSVRYLG
+1185 KTQIYSGSVRYLG
-1198 YNDITGKIKIAYKLQ
+1198 YNDIDGKIKIAYKLQ
-1213 STVNASA
+1213 STVNESA
-1220 ISDEKTAEITGF
+1220 ISSEKTAEITGF
-1232 ETESTRLNN
+1232 ETEATRLNN

-1264 ASDSTLN
+1264 ASDSSLN

-1314 RTKEDLVTI
+1314 RTIKDLVTI
-1323 TDEALDNNDIYSDVS
+1323 AEEAANNNNDIYSNVS
-1338 ALQTR
+1338 ASQTR

-1351 YEKNQ
+1351 YEQNQ
-1356 KDAKKK
+1356 KDAAKK

-1380 KIDQANLNQL
+1380 KIDQANLDQL
-1390 DQIAQ
+1390 DKIAQ
-1395 DASDLNEA
+1395 NASDLNDA
-1403 MEAYN
+1403 MKAYN

-1415 TIKEGTDYTQADNN
+1415 TIKKGTDYTQADAD
-1429 NKSALDNAVNQQK
+1429 NKSALDNAVSQQK
-1442 TDVDKTKGSNL
+1442 TDVDKTQGSDL
-1453 SLEEVKKRTKAI
+1453 SLEEVKKRNKAI

-1509 EQTTIDGVTSQDAAN
+1509 EQTTIDGVTSQDATN
-1524 SALNSS
+1524 SELNSS
-1530 METLNDYIADQ
+1530 MKTLRDYIADQ
-1541 DAVTAGNNYTYT
+1541 DTVTASNDYIYT
-1553 TNALREAYDGNPT
+1553 TNDLRAAYDGNPA
-1566 KDGNQKGGVI
+1566 KNNNQKGGVI

-1584 ALNTENNSDLMNK
+1584 TLNTGNNSDLMNK

-1608 SAIDA
+1608 GAIDA
-1613 LNGQQRYDEE
+1613 LNGQERYDEE
-1623 VARLNDLSLALAK
+1623 LARLNGLSLALAK
-1636 VKDAN
+1636 VKDAKQ
-1641 RATDTA
+1641 ATDTA
-1647 SEITTDEIEFNDSTI
+1647 SEIDTNEVEFISSTM
-1662 PADVKPVDLVIS
+1662 PDNVTPVDLLIS

-1703 VYTLNNNNALSTLTE
+1703 VYTLNNNNVLSTLTE

-1747 LASEVAKEAIK
+1747 LPSEVAKEAIK

-1826 LQVEKEKVTQ
+1826 LQVEKEKVAQ

-1962 QDYDN
+1962 EAYDN
-1967 ALSTAQEL
+1967 ALLAAQEL
-1975 LSETDGANSELSAV
+1975 LNKTNGANSELSAV
-1989 ETVLSNLQTAYSEL
+1989 ETVLSNLQTAYGQL

-2029 LKENIANADAQAD
+2029 LKQNIANADAQAD

-2052 LDAKIADV
+2052 LDAKIADT
-2060 KEQLDE
+2060 KEQLGE
-2066 LNDYKNNDVYKLDKE
+2066 LNNYKNNDVYKLDKE

-2087 TALKNLQ
+2087 TALENLQ

-2101 NKDLTSVSADDLNSE
+2101 NKDLTSVSVDDLNSE
-2116 ATNLDAK
+2116 ATTLDTE
-2123 VNEANQAKGLLDGIR
+2123 VSEANQAKDLLDGIR

-2151 TPDNKQALINL
+2151 TPANKQALINL
-2162 INADDKELSAEK
+2162 INADDKELSTEK
-2174 VADYLNQALNLTKT
+2174 VTDYLNQALNLAKT
-2188 NINDEIDKLTHLTQA
+2188 NVNKEIDKLTHLTPA
-2203 EKQAYKDTVKE
+2203 EKQAYKEAVNE
-2214 AELNTADGEK
+2214 AELNTTDGEK

-2231 ILTQAKADDEA
+2231 ILIQAKADDEA

-2279 EKDAKSLDDAMKT
+2279 ENDATSLDDAMKT

-2336 SLDQVNEAI
+2336 SLDQVNKAI
-2345 KKLNKAIND
+2345 EKLNKAIND

-2370 KINGDNPTYT
+2370 KITGDNPTYT
-2380 DLTDAQKTALIN
+2380 DLTDAQKAALIDK
-2392 QINAQT
+2392 INAQT
-2398 SIADVNTVDAKNK
+2398 SIADVNAVDAKNK

-2422 NIDGESGIKDSIHY
+2422 NINGESGIKESIHY

-2443 KGNYDEAIDAA
+2443 KGNYDEAIEAA
-2454 KELLAKLNQPNS
+2454 KELLAKLNEPNS

-2563 DTPKYLNADEDP
+2563 DTPKYLNAAEDP

-2596 AQLSPEAVA
+2596 AQLSPEAVTN
-2605 DLINNIKVAE
+2605 LINDIKVAE

-2691 QEGNYKYVAATEE
+2691 QEGNYKYIAATEE
-2704 PKTNYDNVKGKVDA
+2704 PKINYDNVKAQVDA
-2718 LVAPS
+2718 LVDPS

-2758 AIEKIQSNPNLTDEE
+2758 AIEKIQNNPNLTDEE

-2780 LNNVESPNDNEAI
+2780 LNNVQSPNNDERI

-2806 NKTKLIETIKNDDNL
+2806 DKAKLIETIKNDDNL

-2833 VKADSTQANYDD
+2833 VNADSTQANYDD

-2860 NNDDSLTEDDKAKLS
+2860 NNDDSLTEDDKVKLS

-2905 RNDNNL
+2905 RNDDNL
-2911 PETTKNNLANE
+2911 PEITKNNLANE

-2931 KPALNH
+2931 KPALNY
-2937 QIDKVKEKQKLID
+2937 QIDKVKDKQELID
-2950 EIQASNL
+2950 QIQASNL

-2965 INEINSFKGNDDKAP
+2965 IDEINSFKGNDDKAL

-3024 NEIAKNINKKQEAID
+3024 YEIAKNINKKQEAID
-3039 QIRQNPNLTQ
+3039 QVRQNPNLTQ
-3049 EQKNSISQNITE
+3049 EQKDSISQNIRE
-3061 LDETSEEFTNKLA
+3061 LDETSEEFTNKLD

-3104 SETLDLV
+3104 SETLNLV
-3111 KDSSFVN
+3111 NDSSFVN
-3118 NLNNVK
+3118 NLNNIK
-3124 VKDKLIQQVKESDVL
+3124 AEDELIQQVKASDVL
-3139 NDTTKTTL
+3139 NDTTKATL

-3162 NKHNQIAQLYV
+3162 NKHNQITQLYV

-3223 NEDVVKQTTIDKKLK
+3223 NEDVVKQTIIDKKLK
-3238 ATSPIL
+3238 QASPIL

>member
-11 LIIPASVPLAGLVLT
+11 LIVPASVPLAGLVLT
-26 LSSTTSSTNVTSK
+26 LSTTTTSTNVQSK
-39 TTSGTNWTFDKVNI
+39 TVLGTNWTFDKVNI

-114 SNPGFPN
+114 TNPGFPN

-146 GFRDKGVDHGPWWNG
+146 GFENKGVDHGPWWNG
-161 NGYNPSTDTKRFK
+161 NGYNASTDTKRFK

-488 TTLRIAENGNSN
+488 TTLRITENGNSN

-511 RNKKTISTKSVYQD
+511 RNKKTISIKSVYQD

-569 DGIEFNPITYT
+569 DGIEFNSITYT

-590 VDNKQWLNKGQKDYL
+590 VDTKQWLNKGQKSYL
-605 KMVLD
+605 KMALD
-610 NESGFEAS
+610 NETGFNAS
-618 KQYSDSTIL
+618 NEYSKTELL
-627 TKWKEKID
+627 TDWKTKID
-635 TLDKQQETIE
+635 TLDKQQESIE

-655 LSNDVY
+655 LSNNVY
-661 DSTYNENITNK
+661 DSSYNANITKK

-678 TKSSKDSL
+678 TKSSKDNL

-699 RSTEYNTETGAI
+699 RSTEYNTESGAI

-718 YSISTP
+718 YSISNP
-724 SGASYNNLKTS
+724 SGASYNSLKSS

-761 FAKLADYPITEQ
+761 FAKLEQYPITQQ
-773 NSSTYS
+773 NSLTYS

-786 NLIINTIKAQVK
+786 DLIINTIKDQVK
-798 NLSLKSQLN
+798 DLSSKSRLS

-816 EQIKAI
+816 EQIKTI
-822 IELISKV
+822 IELIGKV
-829 NKLNK
+829 NKLNN

-842 IEIYKQSEND
+842 IENYKQSQND

-857 SFEFASSKSQIDL
+857 SFEFASSTSQINL

-876 DKNLKNASDKTIQNI
+876 DKNLTNASDKTIENI

-911 QWIEKAKGLDGAINE
+911 QWIEKVKGLDGAINE
-926 FNTEIDNFNY
+926 FNTEIDKFNY
-936 LDANQKTTAKNDLKS
+936 LDANQKTTAKNDLKN

-960 YNENTV
+960 YNDNTV
-966 TLSVNSE
+966 TLIVNNA
-973 FIKKING
+973 FIKKINDH
-980 QMASAFVTAKTTAKT
+980 MSSAFVTAKATAKT
-995 QISAL
+995 KISAL
-1000 NELIETEQNK
+1000 NELTETEKNQ
-1010 VKQEIENATLYKD
+1010 VKKEIDNATLYKD
-1023 NYDANQPFTDKILI
+1023 SYDANQPFVDKILI

-1044 AIVEKWTDIN
+1044 AIVDKWTDIN

-1063 TATFDYPNKNIE
+1063 TATFDYPDKNIE

-1086 LSISPDAGGLETEV
+1086 LSISPDDNGLETEV

-1138 FANEE
+1138 FANEQ
-1143 NRVNKLNATPDYKD
+1143 NRVNKLSATPDYKD
-1157 ASEKPNIQASS
+1157 ASEKPNIQASA
-1168 VVKRDN
+1168 VVNRNN

-1241 LVKQDTDTNQN
+1241 LVKQDTDANKN
-1252 TILNITADPIKR
+1252 TVLNITANPIKR

-1271 TDYTIALADNYGT
+1271 TDYTIALANNYGT
-1284 TNQVELT
+1284 NNQVELT
-1291 DLSSPTPNDTD
+1291 NLSSPTANDTD

-1323 TDEALDNNDIYSDVS
+1323 TEEVVNDNDIYSDVS
-1338 ALQTR
+1338 ASQTR
-1343 TGFLTQAE
+1343 TGFLTQAQ
-1351 YEKNQ
+1351 YEQNQ

-1362 AIDNHQYLNDA
+1362 AIDDYQSLNDA

-1380 KIDQANLNQL
+1380 EIDQANLDKL
-1390 DQIAQ
+1390 DKIAQ
-1395 DASDLNEA
+1395 NASDLNDA

-1408 DATNNIE
+1408 GATNNIE
-1415 TIKEGTDYTQADNN
+1415 TIKEGTDYTQADND

-1442 TDVDKTKGSNL
+1442 TDVNKTQGPNL

-1465 QDAISNLNGDEKLQ
+1465 QDAISDLNGDEKLQ

-1509 EQTTIDGVTSQDAAN
+1509 EQTTIDGVTTQDATN
-1524 SALNSS
+1524 SELNSS
-1530 METLNDYIADQ
+1530 MKTLRDYIAGQ
-1541 DAVTAGNNYTYT
+1541 DTVTAGDDYIYT
-1553 TNALREAYDGNPT
+1553 TNDLRAAYDGNPA
-1566 KDGNQKGGVI
+1566 KNNNQKGGVI
-1576 KEAEDLVA
+1576 KEAEDLVD
-1584 ALNTENNSDLMNK
+1584 ALNTNNNDNLMNK

-1608 SAIDA
+1608 GAIDA
-1613 LNGQQRYDEE
+1613 LNGQERYGEE
-1623 VARLNDLSLALAK
+1623 LARLNGLSLALAK

-1647 SEITTDEIEFNDSTI
+1647 SEVDTNEVEFISSTM
-1662 PADVKPVDLVIS
+1662 PDNVTPVDLVIS

-1718 QERVDA
+1718 QQRVDA

-1741 AINRNQ
+1741 AIDRNQ
-1747 LASEVAKEAIK
+1747 LPSAVAKEAIK

-1773 SIELSPNNDNGTLDI
+1773 SIELSPNNDNGTLNI
-1788 KFKIASTK
+1788 TFKIASTK

-1807 PVVVSTNTRT
+1807 PAVVSTNTRT

-1826 LQVEKEKVTQ
+1826 LQAEKEKVIE
-1836 YINNNVPEEQKQ
+1836 YINNNVPEAKKQ

-1884 YLNNNQLDAYK
+1884 YLNNNQLEAYK
-1895 ADLKS
+1895 TDLRS
-1900 ATSTEAIQA
+1900 ATSTEGIQTHSA
-1909 RSTTANTL
+1909 TASTL

-1929 AELTALTNKVVEDN
+1929 TELTALTKKTVEND

-1962 QDYDN
+1962 QAYDN
-1967 ALSTAQEL
+1967 ALSAAQEL
-1975 LSETDGANSELSAV
+1975 LNKTNGANSELSAV
-1989 ETVLSNLQTAYSEL
+1989 ETVLSNLQTAYGEL

-2011 LNERIDALNNLTD
+2011 LNERIDALNNLTEK
-2024 DQKAQ
+2024 QKAQ

-2052 LDAKIADV
+2052 LDAKIADT
-2060 KEQLDE
+2060 KKQLVE
-2066 LNDYKNNDVYKLDKE
+2066 LNNYKNNDVYKLDKE

-2087 TALKNLQ
+2087 TALENIQ

-2116 ATNLDAK
+2116 ATNLDTK
-2123 VNEANQAKGLLDGIR
+2123 VSEANQAKDLLDGIR

-2151 TPDNKQALINL
+2151 TPANKQALINL

-2174 VADYLNQALNLTKT
+2174 VTDYLNQALNLAKT
-2188 NINDEIDKLTHLTQA
+2188 NVNNEIDKLTHLTPA
-2203 EKQAYKDTVKE
+2203 EKQAYKDAVNE

-2224 YDKNIND
+2224 YDKNLND

-2279 EKDAKSLDDAMKT
+2279 ENDATSLDNAMKT
-2292 YSEIAS
+2292 YSEIAT
-2298 VDKDSIKYKE
+2298 VDKESIKYKE

-2321 TNRDNALNKVDGANL
+2321 TNRDNALNKTDGANL

-2345 KKLNKAIND
+2345 KKLNKAINN

-2370 KINGDNPTYT
+2370 KITGDNPTYT
-2380 DLTDAQKTALIN
+2380 DLTDAQKTVLIN

-2398 SIADVNTVDAKNK
+2398 SIADVNAVDAKNK

-2422 NIDGESGIKDSIHY
+2422 NINGESGIKESIHY
-2436 TGSEHDV
+2436 TGSEPDV
-2443 KGNYDEAIDAA
+2443 KSEYDEAIEAA
-2454 KELLAKLNQPNS
+2454 KELLAKLNEPNS

-2485 DAIAALNGEQNIKK
+2485 DAIDALNGEQNIKK

-2517 QKAGLTTQ
+2517 QKAALTTQ

-2530 SPEEIDEIVANA
+2530 SPEKIDEIVANA
-2542 TNLNDQMGLLKEE
+2542 TNLNEQMGLLKEE

-2704 PKTNYDNVKGKVDA
+2704 PKTNYDNVKAKVDA
-2718 LVAPS
+2718 LVVPS

-2780 LNNVESPNDNEAI
+2780 LNNVQSPNDDEAI
-2793 TKEEFLNNLDKIV
+2793 TKEDFLNNLDKIV
-2806 NKTKLIETIKNDDNL
+2806 DKAKLIETIKNDDNL
-2821 TPEQKADLIDDI
+2821 TPEQKTDLIDDI

-2845 VLGKIKAKEDAYKTL
+2845 VLDKIKAKEDAYKTL

-2875 ENIANIEPNSP
+2875 ENIADIEPNSP

-2905 RNDNNL
+2905 RNDDNL

-2922 IAELENKQA
+2922 IAELDNKQA
-2931 KPALNH
+2931 KSALNY

-2950 EIQASNL
+2950 EIKASNL

-3024 NEIAKNINKKQEAID
+3024 YEIAKNINKKQEVID
-3039 QIRQNPNLTQ
+3039 QVRQNPNLTQ
-3049 EQKNSISQNITE
+3049 EQKDSISQNIRE
-3061 LDETSEEFTNKLA
+3061 LDETSEEFTNKLE

-3104 SETLDLV
+3104 SETLNLV
-3111 KDSSFVN
+3111 NDSSFVN
-3118 NLNNVK
+3118 DLNNIK
-3124 VKDKLIQQVKESDVL
+3124 AKDKLIQQVKESEVL
-3139 NDTTKTTL
+3139 NDTTKATL

-3162 NKHNQIAQLYV
+3162 NKHNQITQLHV

-3213 EILNNLNSYN
+3213 EILNNLNSYK
-3223 NEDVVKQTTIDKKLK
+3223 NEDVVKQTIIDKKLK
-3238 ATSPIL
+3238 QASPIL

>member
-161 NGYNPSTDTKRFK
+161 NGYNASTDTKRFK

-255 IGKVQRV
+255 IGKVQKV
-262 NKDPLRASQAGDT
+262 NKDPLRASQAGDN

-286 PYYKNTP
+286 PYYKNIP
-293 TSYTNGLSADL
+293 TAYTNGLSADL

-312 NYRSSDKHNG
+312 NYRSSEKHNG

-341 FQLSNSSGSYVNF
+341 FQLSNNSGSYVNF

-407 VANASTTTFFGNT
+407 VANPSTTTFFGNT

-488 TTLRIAENGNSN
+488 TTLRITENGNSN

-531 RNSLRLTSTI
+531 KNSLRLRSTI

-569 DGIEFNPITYT
+569 DGIEFNSITYT

-635 TLDKQQETIE
+635 TLDKQQEAIE

-655 LSNDVY
+655 LSNSVY
-661 DSTYNENITNK
+661 DSKYDANITNK

-686 DSIISRNINKINF
+686 DSIINRNINKINF
-699 RSTEYNTETGAI
+699 RSTEYNTESGAI

-718 YSISTP
+718 YSISNP
-724 SGASYNNLKTS
+724 SGASYNSLKTS

-761 FAKLADYPITEQ
+761 FAKLAQYPITEQ

-786 NLIINTIKAQVK
+786 DLIINTIKDQVK
-798 NLSLKSQLN
+798 DLSLKSKLN

-816 EQIKAI
+816 EQIKTI
-822 IELISKV
+822 IELIGKV
-829 NKLNK
+829 NKLNN

-842 IEIYKQSEND
+842 IETYKQSEND

-857 SFEFASSKSQIDL
+857 SFEFASSTSQIDL
-870 KALDAF
+870 EALEAF
-876 DKNLKNASDKTIQNI
+876 DKNLTNASDKTVQNI
-891 FESTD
+891 FESTA
-896 ILTKFYNDNNDIFAK
+896 ILTKFYNDNNDIFTQ

-926 FNTEIDNFNY
+926 FNTEIDKFNY
-936 LDANQKTTAKNDLKS
+936 LDDNQKTSAKNNLKS

-966 TLSVNSE
+966 KLILNNE
-973 FIKKING
+973 FIKKINNH
-980 QMASAFVTAKTTAKT
+980 MSSAFVTAKEEAKT

-1000 NELIETEQNK
+1000 DKLTETEKDQA
-1010 VKQEIENATLYKD
+1010 KQEIDNATLYKD
-1023 NYDANQPFTDKILI
+1023 NYDENKPFTDKILI

-1044 AIVEKWTDIN
+1044 AIVDKWT
-1054 NERGRIKDY
+1054 ERARIKDY

-1075 PTTADKKLVSQ
+1075 PTTADKSLVSQ
-1086 LSISPDAGGLETEV
+1086 LSISPDANGLETKV
-1100 ISISGNNDTGT
+1100 ISISGNDNTGT
-1111 LTVTYRVVKSSD
+1111 LTVTYKIVKTSD

-1138 FANEE
+1138 FANEQ

-1157 ASEKPNIQASS
+1157 VSEKPNIQASA

-1174 NTEDIAWVLPT
+1174 NDEDITWVLPT
-1185 KTQIYADSVRYLG
+1185 KTQIYAGSVKYLG
-1198 YNDITGKIKIAYKLQ
+1198 YNDIDGKIKIAYKLQ
-1213 STVNASA
+1213 STVNANA
-1220 ISDEKTAEITGF
+1220 ISNEKTAVITGF
-1232 ETESTRLNN
+1232 QTESTRLNN
-1241 LVKQDTDTNQN
+1241 LVKQDTDANQN
-1252 TILNITADPIKR
+1252 TILKITADPIKR
-1264 ASDSTLN
+1264 ASDSTVV
-1271 TDYTIALADNYGT
+1271 TDYTIALAENYGT
-1284 TNQVELT
+1284 NNQVELT
-1291 DLSSPTPNDTD
+1291 DLSSPTANDTD

-1323 TDEALDNNDIYSDVS
+1323 TEEAVKNNNIYSDVS
-1338 ALQTR
+1338 ASQTR

-1356 KDAKKK
+1356 KDAKKE
-1362 AIDNHQYLNDA
+1362 AINNCEHLNDA

-1380 KIDQANLNQL
+1380 KVDEANLDQL

-1395 DASDLNEA
+1395 DASDLNNA

-1408 DATNNIE
+1408 DATDNIE
-1415 TIKEGTDYTQADNN
+1415 TIKQGTDYTQADAD

-1442 TDVDKTKGSNL
+1442 TDVNKTQGPNL
-1453 SLEEVKKRTKAI
+1453 SLEEVKKRTKEI
-1465 QDAISNLNGDEKLQ
+1465 QEAISNLNGDEKLQ

-1509 EQTTIDGVTSQDAAN
+1509 EQTTIDRVTTQDATN
-1524 SALNSS
+1524 SELNSS
-1530 METLNDYIADQ
+1530 MKTLRDYIADQ
-1541 DAVTAGNNYTYT
+1541 DTVTASGDYIYT
-1553 TNALREAYDGNPT
+1553 TNDLRAAYDGNPA
-1566 KDGNQKGGVI
+1566 KNNNQKGGVI

-1584 ALNTENNSDLMNK
+1584 TLNTENNSDLMNK

-1608 SAIDA
+1608 GAIDA
-1613 LNGQQRYDEE
+1613 LNGQERYDEE
-1623 VARLNDLSLALAK
+1623 LARLNDLSLALAK

-1674 NPNELTGKL
+1674 NRNELTGKL

-1697 NVKSTK
+1697 SVQSSKT
-1703 VYTLNNNNALSTLTE
+1703 YTLNNNNALSTLTE
-1718 QERVDA
+1718 QQRVDA
-1724 ILADSN
+1724 ILADSK
-1730 IPFTINENDTN
+1730 IPFTINESDTN

-1747 LASEVAKEAIK
+1747 LPSEVAKEAIK
-1758 AFNNPADLNVEGYLN
+1758 AFNNPANLDVEGYLN
-1773 SIELSPNNDNGTLDI
+1773 SIQLSPNNDNGTLDI
-1788 KFKIASTK
+1788 TFKIASTK
-1796 AILNSNNDPQN
+1796 EILNSNNDPQN
-1807 PVVVSTNTRT
+1807 PVVVSTDTRT

-1855 NANTLD
+1855 KANTLN

-1872 EKAIADATNNYP
+1872 EKAIAEATNNYP

-1895 ADLKS
+1895 SDLKS
-1900 ATSTEAIQA
+1900 ATSTEAIQT

-1929 AELTALTNKVVEDN
+1929 TELTVLTKKTVKDD
-1943 QNNDAKTAIVYTL
+1943 QNNYAKTAVVYTL

-1962 QDYDN
+1962 QAYDN
-1967 ALSTAQEL
+1967 ALSAAQEL
-1975 LSETDGANSELSAV
+1975 LNKTNGANSELSAV
-1989 ETVLSNLQTAYSEL
+1989 ETVLSNLQTAYGEL

-2066 LNDYKNNDVYKLDKE
+2066 LNNYKNNDVYKLDKQ

-2087 TALKNLQ
+2087 TALENLQ

-2116 ATNLDAK
+2116 ATNLDTK
-2123 VNEANQAKGLLDGIR
+2123 VSEANQAKDLLDGIR

-2151 TPDNKQALINL
+2151 TPANKQALINL

-2174 VADYLNQALNLTKT
+2174 VTDYLNQALNLVKT
-2188 NINDEIDKLTHLTQA
+2188 NVNNEIDKLTHLTQA
-2203 EKQAYKDTVKE
+2203 EKQAYKDAVNE

-2292 YSEIAS
+2292 YNEIAS

-2321 TNRDNALNKVDGANL
+2321 TNRDNALNKTDGANL

-2345 KKLNKAIND
+2345 EKLNKAIND

-2370 KINGDNPTYT
+2370 KINGDNATYT
-2380 DLTDAQKTALIN
+2380 DLTDAQKAALIDK
-2392 QINAQT
+2392 INGQT
-2398 SIADVNTVDAKNK
+2398 SIADVNAVDAKNK

-2422 NIDGESGIKDSIHY
+2422 NINGESGIKESIHY

-2443 KGNYDEAIDAA
+2443 KGEYDEAIEAA
-2454 KELLAKLNQPNS
+2454 KELLAQLNEPNS

-2485 DAIAALNGEQNIKK
+2485 DAISALNGEQNIKK

-2517 QKAGLTTQ
+2517 QKAALTTQ

-2530 SPEEIDEIVANA
+2530 SPEEIDEIVTNA
-2542 TNLNDQMGLLKEE
+2542 TNLNDQMALLKEE

-2605 DLINNIKVAE
+2605 NLINDIKVAE

-2641 NDAQK
+2641 NHAQK

-2704 PKTNYDNVKGKVDA
+2704 PKTNYDNVKGQVDA

-2723 GNNLNLKE
+2723 GDNLNLKE

-2780 LNNVESPNDNEAI
+2780 LNNVQTPNDDERI

-2806 NKTKLIETIKNDDNL
+2806 DKAKLIETIKNDDNL

-2860 NNDDSLTEDDKAKLS
+2860 NNDDSLTEDDKTKLS

-2905 RNDNNL
+2905 RNDDNL

-2931 KPALNH
+2931 KPALNY

-2965 INEINSFKGNDDKAP
+2965 IDEINSFKGNDDKAP

-2992 LKEIQEDPNLSQE
+2992 LKEIQEDPNLNQE
-3005 DKAQLVEDV
+3005 DKAQLVDDV
-3014 LANDPKDEKY
+3014 LANDLKDEKY
-3024 NEIAKNINKKQEAID
+3024 YEIAKNINKKQEAID
-3039 QIRQNPNLTQ
+3039 
-3049 EQKNSISQNITE
+3049 
-3061 LDETSEEFTNKLA
+3061 
-3074 NEKARLDLIDQLHQ
+3074 
-3088 EAKDNKISDET
+3088 
-3099 RDKLI
+3099 
-3104 SETLDLV
+3104 
-3111 KDSSFVN
+3111 
-3118 NLNNVK
+3118 
-3124 VKDKLIQQVKESDVL
+3124 
-3139 NDTTKTTL
+3139 
-3147 INNIL
+3147 
-3152 DNNATSTEFD
+3152 
-3162 NKHNQIAQLYV
+3162 
-3173 DAEELAKAKNDLVDL
+3173 
-3188 TKSKKFEKLSKDKQD
+3188 
-3203 AINKAIADSD
+3203 
-3213 EILNNLNSYN
+3213 
-3223 NEDVVKQTTIDKKLK
+3223 
-3238 ATSPIL
+3238 
-3244 IWPYFVA
+3244 
-3251 ASFVSWLIGM
+3251 
-3261 LIFVFG
+3261 
-3267 RKKK
+3267 